1 MELTLYHN
9 PKCSNSRGVNA
20 LLEEHAASITII
32 EYLKSPLD
40 KDAILELLT
49 MLPGPAHD
57 LLRTKEAPYTE
68 LGLNS
73 EISADTMAEA
83 IAQHPVLMQ
92 RPVVVHNNRA
102 IIARPPAILEAW
114 LTEG

>member
-9 PKCSNSRGVNA
+9 PKCSNSRGA
-20 LLEEHAASITII
+20 KELLEEHAASITII

-40 KDAILELLT
+40 KDEILKLLG

-57 LLRTKEAPYTE
+57 LLRAKEVPYTE

-73 EISADTMAEA
+73 EISADTIAEA
-83 IAQHPVLMQ
+83 IAQYPVLMQ

-102 IIARPPAILEAW
+102 IIARPPALLDAW
-114 LTEG
+114 LMES